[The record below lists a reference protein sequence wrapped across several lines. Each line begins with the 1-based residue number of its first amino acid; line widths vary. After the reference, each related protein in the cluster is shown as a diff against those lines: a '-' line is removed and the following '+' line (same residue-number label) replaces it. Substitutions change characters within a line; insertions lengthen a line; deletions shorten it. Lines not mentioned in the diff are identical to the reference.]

1 MNTDLK
7 AKLLEDKECETSKI
21 SYPEQKQRITLNV
34 GGLKHEILWKTLN
47 RFPNS
52 KLGKLKKNLN
62 SDYLNSLC
70 DDYDAEK
77 NEFFFD
83 RDPTLFNLILNYYR
97 EGKLHINDN
106 ICPNVLQLELDYW
119 EIDQPNMDLYCEEKL
134 YHKQQAINEV
144 LENYMKIFTEEKTKI
159 EAINKI
165 KSGKFSAW
173 KNRIWNLVDNPFE
186 NKSSYM
192 AMVFIKL

>member
-1 MNTDLK
+1 MNTDSK
-7 AKLLEDKECETSKI
+7 AKLLEDKEFETSRI
-21 SYPEQKQRITLNV
+21 SYPEQKQRVTLNV

-52 KLGKLKKNLN
+52 RLGKLKKNLN
-62 SDYLNSLC
+62 SDYLSSLC
-70 DDYDAEK
+70 DDYDGEK

-83 RDPTLFNLILNYYR
+83 RDPTLFNSILNYYR

-106 ICPNVLQLELDYW
+106 ICPNVLQLELEYW
-119 EIDQPNMDLYCEEKL
+119 EIDEPNMDLYCEEKL

-165 KSGKFSAW
+165 KSSRFNAW
-173 KNRIWNLVDNPFE
+173 KNRIWNLVDSPFE